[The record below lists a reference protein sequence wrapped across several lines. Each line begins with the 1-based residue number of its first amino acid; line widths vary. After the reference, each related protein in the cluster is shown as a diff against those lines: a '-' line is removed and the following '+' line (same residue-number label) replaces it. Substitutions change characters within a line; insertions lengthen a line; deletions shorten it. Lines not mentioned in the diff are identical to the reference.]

1 MEQRRSSA
9 YYQRRHRERLREKG
23 LVKKELWVLPEFAD
37 ELLAVEKRMR
47 QPRGAMPARA
57 RGDGTMSD
65 GKVWT
70 ARGLYEALIQTEE
83 FVYGDSQI
91 ELIDGAEPSL
101 HLVMAEY
108 GDLPLFVAVVGEQ
121 VVVEA
126 LLWPVAHVRDPAAFN
141 EQVLRTHKVF
151 FPLSTI
157 GIETLA
163 DGEAVYMMFGSLS
176 ATSSLSNVLYEIE
189 TLADNVIK
197 ATEAYEPQ
205 LLLEAA

>member
-1 MEQRRSSA
+1 
-9 YYQRRHRERLREKG
+9 
-23 LVKKELWVLPEFAD
+23 
-37 ELLAVEKRMR
+37 MR
-47 QPRGAMPARA
+47 QPRGAVSG
-57 RGDGTMSD
+57 RGRTEGAMSD

-70 ARGLYEALIQTEE
+70 AAGLYDALSQDEE
-83 FVYGDSQI
+83 FIYGDSQI

-121 VVVEA
+121 IVVEA
-126 LLWPVAHVRDPAAFN
+126 LLWPVAHVRDASAFN
-141 EQVLRTHKVF
+141 EEVLRTHKV

-163 DGEAVYMMFGSLS
+163 DGEAVYMMFGALS
-176 ATSSLSNVLYEIE
+176 AASSLSNVLYEIE

-197 ATEAYEPQ
+197 ATEAYETQ
-205 LLLEAA
+205 LLEVA

>member
-1 MEQRRSSA
+1 
-9 YYQRRHRERLREKG
+9 
-23 LVKKELWVLPEFAD
+23 
-37 ELLAVEKRMR
+37 
-47 QPRGAMPARA
+47 
-57 RGDGTMSD
+57 MSD

-70 ARGLYEALIQTEE
+70 ARGLYEALTQTEE

-91 ELIDGAEPSL
+91 ELIDGAEASL

-121 VVVEA
+121 IVVEA

-141 EQVLRTHKVF
+141 EEVLRTHKAF

>member
-1 MEQRRSSA
+1 MERRSSA
-9 YYQRRHRERLREKG
+9 YYQRKHRERLREKG
-23 LVKKELWVLPEFAD
+23 LVKKELWVLPEFSE
-37 ELLAVEKRMR
+37 ELMAVERRMR
-47 QPRGAMPARA
+47 QPRGAVSG
-57 RGDGTMSD
+57 RGRTEGAMSD

-70 ARGLYEALIQTEE
+70 AAGLYDALSQDEE
-83 FVYGDSQI
+83 FIYGDSQI

-121 VVVEA
+121 IVVEA
-126 LLWPVAHVRDPAAFN
+126 LLWPVAHVRDASAFN
-141 EQVLRTHKVF
+141 EEVLRTHKV

-163 DGEAVYMMFGSLS
+163 DGEAVYMMFGALS
-176 ATSSLSNVLYEIE
+176 AASSLSNVLYEIE

-197 ATEAYEPQ
+197 ATAAYETQ
-205 LLLEAA
+205 LLEVA